1 MHEINSLL
9 RRGKNPAVLNAIKLS
24 VRRQMQSYL
33 SRFVLFKGM
42 SMSFSFVHQTVH
54 KKTFYYLEQLI
65 LKHKLHQ
72 NALNIKEIHGR
83 SMIYDY
89 VHNVVYANRIL

>member
-42 SMSFSFVHQTVH
+42 SMSFSVMKISLLSIRLYT
-54 KKTFYYLEQLI
+54 KRLSTI
-65 LKHKLHQ
+65 W
-72 NALNIKEIHGR
+72 
-83 SMIYDY
+83 SS
-89 VHNVVYANRIL
+89 

>member
-89 VHNVVYANRIL
+89 VHNAVYANRIL

>member
-1 MHEINSLL
+1 MADAKLLIQFLHQLMFGHGAGGICTNLSMIIMMLRIYLFHLFLFIFSL
-9 RRGKNPAVLNAIKLS
+9 
-24 VRRQMQSYL
+24 
-33 SRFVLFKGM
+33 
-42 SMSFSFVHQTVH
+42 QTVH

-83 SMIYDY
+83 SMAYGLI
-89 VHNVVYANRIL
+89 

>member
-42 SMSFSFVHQTVH
+42 SMSFSVMKISLLSIRLYT
-54 KKTFYYLEQLI
+54 KRLSTI
-65 LKHKLHQ
+65 WS
-72 NALNIKEIHGR
+72 N
-83 SMIYDY
+83 
-89 VHNVVYANRIL
+89 

>member
-1 MHEINSLL
+1 MELEGSLWSL
-9 RRGKNPAVLNAIKLS
+9 YDSFL
-24 VRRQMQSYL
+24 
-33 SRFVLFKGM
+33 LFL
-42 SMSFSFVHQTVH
+42 QTIH

-83 SMIYDY
+83 SMILYSTSFFMY
-89 VHNVVYANRIL
+89 VGVQIFKGRSLL